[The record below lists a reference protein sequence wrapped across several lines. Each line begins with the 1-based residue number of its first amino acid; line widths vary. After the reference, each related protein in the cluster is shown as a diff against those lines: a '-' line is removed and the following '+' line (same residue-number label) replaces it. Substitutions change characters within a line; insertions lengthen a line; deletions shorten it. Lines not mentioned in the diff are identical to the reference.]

1 MRLNSIKLPHF
12 NRAAESRSTEL
23 RLPPKVIIS
32 MSQHG
37 GVPCKPVVQVG
48 DDVKTGQLIGDSDAV
63 MSAPIYSSVTGK
75 VTGKT
80 EIINI
85 FGKIHEALIIETVPN
100 QVMSEDIAPP
110 VINSR
115 EDLIAAVK
123 KSGLVGLGGAGFPT
137 HIKLSYDLK
146 INEVDT
152 LIVNGAEC
160 EPYITSDYRT
170 FIEDGDRVIEGM
182 LLIMKHLNIPK
193 AVIGIE
199 SDKPEAVMNMTK
211 LAERYDNI
219 TVSALPP
226 RYPQGAE
233 KVLVYNITGR
243 TIGKGQFPVSVGCL
257 VLNCS
262 TIAFIGEYAR
272 TGIPLIKR
280 RITVD
285 GSIVNKP
292 RNIIVPIGTRASD
305 VVAAAD
311 VRVLPD
317 RAYMGGPMMGQ
328 TFYDPDTPI
337 MKYTNALLLFAE
349 TKENVQTAC
358 IRCGRCVSAC
368 SMGLVP
374 TDIEH
379 AFDKKDIEWLKQLH
393 VELCMNCGACSYVC
407 PAKRNISEKNQL
419 AKLFLR
425 ENKQKK

>member
-1 MRLNSIKLPHF
+1 
-12 NRAAESRSTEL
+12 
-23 RLPPKVIIS
+23 

-37 GVPCKPVVQVG
+37 GVPCKPTVSVG
-48 DDVKTGQLIGDSDAV
+48 DEVKTGQIIGDSDAV
-63 MSAPIYSSVTGK
+63 MSSPIHSSVTGK
-75 VTGKT
+75 VTGTT
-80 EIINI
+80 EIMNI

-100 QVMSEDIAPP
+100 QVMSEDIQPP
-110 VINSR
+110 VIDSR
-115 EDLIAAVK
+115 EALIAAVK
-123 KSGLVGLGGAGFPT
+123 KSGSVGLGGAGFPT
-137 HIKLSYDLK
+137 HIKLSYDPR
-146 INEVDT
+146 ETRVDT

-170 FIEDGDRVIEGM
+170 FMEDGERVIEGM
-182 LLIMKHLNIPK
+182 LLLMKYLDIPVG
-193 AVIGIE
+193 AIGIE
-199 SDKPEAVMNMTK
+199 ADKPAAIRQMNV
-211 LAERYDNI
+211 LAKPYKNI
-219 TVSALPP
+219 TVYSLPS

-233 KVLVYNITGR
+233 KILVRNITGR

-262 TIAFIGEYAR
+262 TVAFIGNYAK

-292 RNIIVPIGTRASD
+292 RNLIVPIGTPAGD
-305 VVAAAD
+305 VMAAAD
-311 VRVLPD
+311 IRVQPD

-328 TFYDPDTPI
+328 SFYDPETPV
-337 MKYTNALLLFAE
+337 MKFTNAMIMFAD
-349 TKENVQTAC
+349 TKEYTQTAC
-358 IRCGRCVSAC
+358 IRCGRCVNAC

-379 AFDKKDIEWLKQLH
+379 AFDKKDIEWLKALH

-425 ENKQKK
+425 DITSKK